1 MINRDILIR
10 GYSQAG
16 NEFLA
21 DELGD
26 VFKVIDNDDDRAVH
40 NRMIK
45 RIATMVGLDK
55 SMAFRMAVAETIIQM
70 SVRNLNNGE
79 ARAKKEK

>member
-26 VFKVIDNDDDRAVH
+26 VFKVIENDDDRAVH

-45 RIATMVGLDK
+45 RIAVMVGLDK
-55 SMAFRMAVAETIIQM
+55 SMVFRMAVAETIIQM